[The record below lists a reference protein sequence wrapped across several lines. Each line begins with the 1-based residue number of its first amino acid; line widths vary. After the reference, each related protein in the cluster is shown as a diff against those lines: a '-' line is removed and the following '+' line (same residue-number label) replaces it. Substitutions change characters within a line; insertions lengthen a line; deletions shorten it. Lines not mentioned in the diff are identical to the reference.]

1 MAGEYQ
7 TNEEK
12 KLLEPFNFK
21 SVKQLIDLLF
31 LNKKGFRLPILEY
44 TVDNKT
50 KKPTNNPSTS
60 ENVLLQLKDRD
71 KSGFI
76 DTLLNLRGIQT
87 INSTFIYGLSDL
99 VQDDGCVHP
108 RFLLIGTTSG
118 RLSSRE
124 PNGQNIP
131 KLW

>member
-50 KKPTNNPSTS
+50 KNPQITH
-60 ENVLLQLKDRD
+60 LLQKM
-71 KSGFI
+71 FFY
-76 DTLLNLRGIQT
+76 N
-87 INSTFIYGLSDL
+87 
-99 VQDDGCVHP
+99 
-108 RFLLIGTTSG
+108 
-118 RLSSRE
+118 
-124 PNGQNIP
+124 
-131 KLW
+131 